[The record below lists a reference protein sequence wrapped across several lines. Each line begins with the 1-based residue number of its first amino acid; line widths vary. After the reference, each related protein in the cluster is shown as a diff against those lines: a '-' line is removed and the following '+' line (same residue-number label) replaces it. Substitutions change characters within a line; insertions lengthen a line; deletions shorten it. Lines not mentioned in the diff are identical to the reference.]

1 MSEYAK
7 VEGHSSLIREE
18 SSSAIINTD
27 INAYHLAKKRKQA
40 FISQNN
46 EINNLKKDISDIKE
60 MLSNLVERING

>member
-27 INAYHLAKKRKQA
+27 INAYYLAKKRKEA

-60 MLSNLVERING
+60 MVSKLVERING